1 MTQSSNA
8 NVRAGRG
15 KRRDPSIDRAVIR
28 STQRNLATH
37 GYHRMSVDNIAAEA
51 GTTKATVYK
60 RWSSKADLATA
71 AVYAMIEQETPPET
85 GATLGDLI
93 EYLNLLRGHVEEN
106 YGMGILGALLAEESY
121 TPELIRLFRER
132 ILQPRRLLMRKVLER
147 AAAQG
152 ELKENVDLDDAVGML
167 VGSYYGDYI
176 AGLRLSEDWAER
188 MVRILW
194 SGIGGSTYDTPS
206 SQP

>member
-1 MTQSSNA
+1 MTQSSDTKA
-8 NVRAGRG
+8 RDGRG
-15 KRRDPSIDRAVIR
+15 KRRDPSIDQAVIR

-71 AVYAMIEQETPPET
+71 AVYAMIEQEPPPDT
-85 GATLGDLI
+85 GTTFGDLI
-93 EYLNLLRGHVEEN
+93 EYLNILRDRIEEN
-106 YGMGILGALLAEESY
+106 YGMGIFGALLSEESH

-132 ILQPRRLLMRKVLER
+132 ILQPRRLLMRRVLER

-152 ELKENVDLDDAVGML
+152 ELKEDVDLDNAVGML
-167 VGSYYGDYI
+167 VSSYYGDYI
-176 AGLRLSEDWAER
+176 GGLELPEDWAER
-188 MVRILW
+188 TVRVLW
-194 SGIGGSTYDTPS
+194 SGIGR
-206 SQP
+206 

>member
-1 MTQSSNA
+1 MTQSSDA
-8 NVRAGRG
+8 NVRTGRG
-15 KRRDPSIDRAVIR
+15 KVRDPSIDQAVIR

-71 AVYAMIEQETPPET
+71 AVAAMIRQEPPPDT
-85 GATLGDLI
+85 GTTLGDLVN
-93 EYLNLLRGHVEEN
+93 YLNMLRARTEEN
-106 YGMGILGALLAEESY
+106 YGMGIFGALLAEESH

-132 ILQPRRLLMRKVLER
+132 ILQPRRLVMRRVLER

-152 ELKENVDLDDAVGML
+152 ELKENIDLDDAVGML
-167 VGSYYGDYI
+167 FGTYYGDCI
-176 AGLRLSEDWAER
+176 AGLELPEDWAER
-188 MVRILW
+188 TVRILW
-194 SGIGGSTYDTPS
+194 SGIGR
-206 SQP
+206 

>member
-1 MTQSSNA
+1 MTQSSDA
-8 NVRAGRG
+8 KVRTGRG
-15 KRRDPSIDRAVIR
+15 KVRDPSIDQAVIR

-71 AVYAMIEQETPPET
+71 AVYAMIEQEPPPDT
-85 GATLGDLI
+85 GTTLGDLI
-93 EYLNLLRGHVEEN
+93 KYLNLLRGHIEEN
-106 YGMGILGALLAEESY
+106 YGMGILGALLAEESH

-147 AAAQG
+147 AVAQG
-152 ELKENVDLDDAVGML
+152 ELKDNVDLDDAVGML

-176 AGLRLSEDWAER
+176 AGLGLSDDWAAR
-188 MVRILW
+188 TVRILW
-194 SGIGGSTYDTPS
+194 SGIGR
-206 SQP
+206 